1 MKNKSVKKNFIYN
14 TILTSANIVFPLI
27 TAPYLSYT
35 LGAENIGKVNFAT
48 SIVNWFILISSFGIP
63 RYGIREISR
72 NRDNKKA
79 LTNTFWNLILIQV
92 SLSIIAIIVY
102 LLTIFNEHR
111 FESELN
117 IHLMMVMMLILNVF
131 SIDWFYQGIEEY
143 SYITIRN
150 IVFKIIS
157 IMFIFAMVRDKDDYM
172 IYAAINIFG
181 LCFNNIL
188 NYLNTKKYI
197 YKKIYKIEISKYL
210 KELRIYFLTTL
221 VIALYTQLDQLFIG
235 YRSEQHLAFYL
246 RSKTVQGI
254 GLNITNSLI
263 TVLIPRTAYLIKND
277 YESYKRVISQSINYI
292 YIIGLPCIVGIF
304 LLSREIMLLLGGEE
318 FIPASYSLKIISILI
333 VVNAIGGWQVNQIL
347 LPYRKEK
354 TALTIQ
360 IVSAI
365 ISIVLNIILVPKMS
379 FIGAAIAWCITEFML
394 VIMESI
400 AIKRECKDIKIEY
413 ITTSLKK
420 YFMSV
425 LCMAIPIIII
435 KSIIKNHILVIFIS
449 VTISPFIYS
458 ISCILL
464 KDNIALCIFNNLKL
478 KILKNRKSLNMS

>member
-1 MKNKSVKKNFIYN
+1 
-14 TILTSANIVFPLI
+14 
-27 TAPYLSYT
+27 
-35 LGAENIGKVNFAT
+35 
-48 SIVNWFILISSFGIP
+48 
-63 RYGIREISR
+63 
-72 NRDNKKA
+72 
-79 LTNTFWNLILIQV
+79 
-92 SLSIIAIIVY
+92 
-102 LLTIFNEHR
+102 
-111 FESELN
+111 
-117 IHLMMVMMLILNVF
+117 
-131 SIDWFYQGIEEY
+131 
-143 SYITIRN
+143 
-150 IVFKIIS
+150 
-157 IMFIFAMVRDKDDYM
+157 
-172 IYAAINIFG
+172 
-181 LCFNNIL
+181 
-188 NYLNTKKYI
+188 
-197 YKKIYKIEISKYL
+197 
-210 KELRIYFLTTL
+210 
-221 VIALYTQLDQLFIG
+221 
-235 YRSEQHLAFYL
+235 
-246 RSKTVQGI
+246 
-254 GLNITNSLI
+254 
-263 TVLIPRTAYLIKND
+263 
-277 YESYKRVISQSINYI
+277 
-292 YIIGLPCIVGIF
+292 
-304 LLSREIMLLLGGEE
+304 MLLLGGEE